1 MVTRL
6 RAFSAPTLFLVFGA
20 LLSAQAQP
28 QESRP
33 ADRPTDTAASTPLFR
48 SGVTLMTTVVIPRDR
63 TGAFLPDLTAED
75 FLVFEDDQ
83 PQQVV
88 SLVRVLG
95 GRASDQLAPPLRLSD
110 GIVLPP
116 PAPPRASG
124 DAGGRLFVILVDDLN
139 IEAGLT
145 LRTRQVFEQLAQNV
159 IREGD
164 LFGIVSTGLSSIATD
179 VTDDRSL
186 LDAAAARI
194 TGDGFNPNDLIENF
208 PPDTLGVPQLMVRA
222 RLAFQTMRNIVQSL
236 EQVQQLRKVVIYLSG
251 GYDFN
256 PFLLER
262 AAYFRR
268 APSISPIGAAAF
280 RQDSS
285 LPLLGDASHSELA
298 REILE
303 LATAANRANASFYT
317 VDPRGLVAGPEPA
330 HYQLN
335 DSRSFSHWV
344 FATQNSLRSIAEQTG
359 GRAFVNRND
368 FDDVFREIDAETSD
382 YYILGFAL
390 GNPDPTVGS
399 RRLRVEVR
407 GRDDIGVQHRS
418 EYTYDATSQNP
429 PNAQPTTLGDSPN
442 PNAGR

>member
-1 MVTRL
+1 MVTQL
-6 RAFSAPTLFLVFGA
+6 RAISTSAILVFGA

-28 QESRP
+28 PESQP
-33 ADRPTDTAASTPLFR
+33 PDRPGDTAAPSPLFR
-48 SGVTLMTTVVIPRDR
+48 SGVTLMTTVVIPRGR
-63 TGAFLPDLTAED
+63 NGAFLPDLAAED

-95 GRASDQLAPPLRLSD
+95 GRASDQLAPPLRLPD
-110 GIVLPP
+110 GVVLPP
-116 PAPPRASG
+116 PAPPRAAG

-145 LRTRQVFEQLAQNV
+145 LRTREVFEQLVENV
-159 IREGD
+159 IHDGD
-164 LFGIVSTGLSSIATD
+164 LFGVVSTGLSSIAID

-186 LDAAAARI
+186 LETAAARI
-194 TGDGFNPNDLIENF
+194 TGDGFGPNDLIENF
-208 PPDTLGVPQLMVRA
+208 PPDTLGVAELIVRA
-222 RLAFQTMRNIVQSL
+222 RLAFQTMRNIVGSL

-256 PFLLER
+256 PFLGER

-285 LPLLGDASHSELA
+285 LPLFGDASHSELT

-303 LATAANRANASFYT
+303 LAAAANRANASFYT
-317 VDPRGLVAGPEPA
+317 VDPRGLVAGPEAA
-330 HYQLN
+330 HYRLN
-335 DSRSFSHWV
+335 DSRSFNHWI
-344 FATQNSLRSIAEQTG
+344 FTTQNSLRSIAEQTG

-368 FDDVFREIDAETSD
+368 FDDVFRQIDAETSD
-382 YYILGFAL
+382 YYILGFVV
-390 GNPDPTVGS
+390 GNSDPTVGS
-399 RRLRVEVR
+399 RRLRIEVR
-407 GRDDIGVQHRS
+407 GRGDVEVQHRS
-418 EYTYDATSQNP
+418 EYAYDGATENP
-429 PNAQPTTLGDSPN
+429 PSTLAATTLGDSPDF
-442 PNAGR
+442 GR

>member
-1 MVTRL
+1 MMTRWGT
-6 RAFSAPTLFLVFGA
+6 FSASVLFLLFGA

-28 QESRP
+28 QEP
-33 ADRPTDTAASTPLFR
+33 QPTDRPRDTGAPTPLFR
-48 SGVTLMTTVVIPRDR
+48 SGITLMTAVVIPRDR
-63 TGAFLPDLTAED
+63 SGAFLADLTAQD

-95 GRASDQLAPPLRLSD
+95 GRASDQLAPPLRLP
-110 GIVLPP
+110 GGLVLPP
-116 PAPPRASG
+116 PAPPRAAA
-124 DAGGRLFVILVDDLN
+124 DAAGRLFVILVDDLN

-145 LRTRQVFEQLAQNV
+145 PRTRMVFEQLAENV

-164 LFGIVSTGLSSIATD
+164 RFGIVSTGPSAIAIDLTN
-179 VTDDRSL
+179 DRSL

-194 TGDGFNPNDLIENF
+194 TADGFGPNDLIENF
-208 PPDTLGVPQLMVRA
+208 PPDTLGVAELMVRA
-222 RLAFQTMRNIVQSL
+222 RMAFRTMRNIVRSL

-256 PFLLER
+256 PFLVER

-285 LPLLGDASHSELA
+285 LPLFGDASHSELA

-335 DSRSFSHWV
+335 DSRSFNHWI

-368 FDDVFREIDAETSD
+368 FDDVFRQIDAETSD

-390 GNPDPTVGS
+390 GNSNTAAGS
-399 RRLRVEVR
+399 RKLKVEVR
-407 GRDDIGVQHRS
+407 DRDDVEVQHRS
-418 EYTYDATSQNP
+418 EYRYATTSENR
-429 PNAQPTTLGDSPN
+429 PNALPRTLVDS

>member
-1 MVTRL
+1 MMAQF
-6 RAFSAPTLFLVFGA
+6 RAFSTSALFLVFSA
-20 LLSAQAQP
+20 LLSAQAPP
-28 QESRP
+28 QEP
-33 ADRPTDTAASTPLFR
+33 QPPDRPSDTGAPTPLFR
-48 SGVTLMTTVVIPRDR
+48 SGVTLMTTVVIPRDPN
-63 TGAFLPDLTAED
+63 GAFLPDLTAED
-75 FLVFEDDQ
+75 FVVFEDAR
-83 PQQVV
+83 PRQVV

-95 GRASDQLAPPLRLSD
+95 GRAGDQLAPARRLPT
-110 GIVLPP
+110 GLVLPP
-116 PAPPRASG
+116 PVPPRAPG

-145 LRTRQVFEQLAQNV
+145 LRTRQVFERLAENV

-164 LFGIVSTGLSSIATD
+164 LFGVVSTGLSSIAID

-186 LDAAAARI
+186 LEAAAARI
-194 TGDGFNPNDLIENF
+194 AGDGFGPNDLIENF
-208 PPDTLGVPQLMVRA
+208 PPDTLGVAELMVRA

-256 PFLLER
+256 PFVAER
-262 AAYFRR
+262 AVYFRR

-285 LPLLGDASHSELA
+285 LPLFGDASHSELT

-317 VDPRGLVAGPEPA
+317 IDPRGLVAGPEAA
-330 HYQLN
+330 HYRLN
-335 DSRSFSHWV
+335 DSRSFNHWI
-344 FATQNSLRSIAEQTG
+344 FTTQNSLRSIAEQTG

-390 GNPDPTVGS
+390 ENSDTSVGS
-399 RRLRVEVR
+399 RRLRIEVR
-407 GRDDIGVQHRS
+407 GRADVKVQHRS
-418 EYTYDATSQNP
+418 EYAYDGTTENP
-429 PNAQPTTLGDSPN
+429 PAALPTALGDSRS
-442 PNAGR
+442 AGR